1 MSKSSNEKK
10 SKLIKSAIIIGAITA
25 VSLPPILIASLDN
38 LSPTEIKRIVEEIN
52 SWNIKVNDQILT
64 LDNNQHSV
72 DTLEKSIEDAE
83 KVLFDAEKA
92 INSLDKEEYKKYSK
106 IQNALS
112 DTKAN
117 LAILKDKKD
126 ASKSVLENNRKKLDV
141 IVKEATETSKKA
153 IELAENTLEIDLEGL
168 KAANKELE
176 AALNEVNE
184 AKEKA
189 KDSAKHID
197 NLILLAN
204 KVKVAEDKVAE
215 FIKEIQKLS
224 KKQLNDKF
232 NKEVQKHIDA
242 LKQKN
247 NEFNPNDMD
256 LDSISAFSKSLEDEI
271 TKGKRVYEF
280 INKQN
285 VDDNTKDKN
294 EELNKVIA
302 DSENISKKLEE
313 KALEI
318 KSDIDSKIEALKNII
333 NQASSNIDSHNDFDA
348 LKKEFEASNERIDG
362 EILNLANKAQEVKYH
377 DAKSIIEESKTKDIE
392 NKTKAL
398 NKMKALVL
406 GILDESSNLKPE
418 QISKFKNEIE
428 NATLP
433 EQLEAIRNDIQLTNK
448 KEKAKDNLNSGYGL
462 LTPEYKENLNNLID
476 KAESEQ
482 QINDIL
488 TQAKELVDKKK
499 TAQNSIDN
507 DFEHLSDNQKQNYK
521 NEISSA
527 DSKDKVD
534 EILANAKTLN
544 DEKKEK
550 IENIEKL
557 EKLTEKDKNRFKE
570 EIKNSGTSSEDEQQ
584 ENTPS
589 KVLEKAIELNDSKK
603 DALDKLEKLENITNK
618 DSIKEQI
625 NNATTK
631 EEVQRIIL
639 DAEALNKDK
648 SDAKE
653 AINKLDNL
661 SQNEKQEYINQ
672 INNASESTN
681 FETIKQEATNK
692 NQEKDQLIN
701 EIDSL
706 DFANNSKAQFK
717 QNIKNKSLD
726 EAKAYLEELKTL
738 NKNKNEIKQLI
749 ENPQNN
755 IPEDVKN
762 RLKESLT
769 NAATK
774 DEIDNVKKDVELEIE
789 KQKAIKEIKDLNIQ
803 DKNKEKEFIDAIS
816 NSSDEQEIKSIVET
830 AKGNLLEAAKLR
842 AESKIKKL
850 DFISDVKI
858 QEIKNELK
866 QINDSNKDQILQKV
880 EDLLI
885 ENNKKKELFESN
897 IANNSDLF
905 TPEYINQIKTNIKNE
920 DNDQNLTKIKNDFIA
935 LNNNKKDLKEKINNK
950 SDFKYLGDNNI
961 EKFNKEL
968 IQKANNEEV
977 EQLKQEINELN
988 NIKKDLFEKVEKL
1001 DGVSTEEINEAK
1013 NKIKEAADKDEA
1025 LKIFEELEH
1034 KSKKENAKKEI
1045 EKLSNLSKEI
1055 AQKHFIDLINKANKD
1070 DIDNIVENAN
1080 KINKINENN
1089 INELKKLPL
1098 LNQNYLT
1105 DSENKIKN
1113 NTSDSMQNS
1122 VLDVSRELS
1131 RKKTETQNEIK
1142 NQQKSLTES
1151 QNEVI
1156 QSLLTNANNDN
1167 EIENVKKEA
1176 ELWNIQN
1183 EAQKYLENT
1192 NNIYLNDQEKTQLLR
1207 EIKDSRESAV
1217 AKAKF
1222 DEIKRKNEIK
1232 KTYYNDLDA
1241 YKSSFVDSVI
1251 ETKKLEIKNSDE
1263 NNAKIIHDELKNLDT
1278 NLKSAKTNGNK
1289 LIDNEFNSNSINTS
1303 RRDFYKNLISELKY
1317 NEELLAKNN
1326 KEDYMKQEINK
1337 IVEVAKKEAVLFSN
1351 NDNRLLL
1358 NDSEKNNFKQ
1368 EINKIASN
1376 TMSNKTEALNK
1387 IQKIL
1392 SNVDQL
1398 HKDKENISK
1407 KIDRLSFVKED
1418 LKNRAKSN
1426 IKNQTK
1432 KQAQNKLNEL
1442 KKLNTEI
1449 NKSIKRLDTAEFSQL
1464 SPESKNNYK
1473 QEIKN
1478 VNALNN
1484 IQPIINRAKTEVNF
1498 IKAKNRISE
1507 INRLSFLSRDEK
1519 NQLIR
1524 EAQQYS
1530 NHDDY
1535 NKINQK
1541 VDEAIRKNTE
1551 KNNWI
1556 KEIRKYDLLTQIWK
1570 TNSEDYIKV
1579 NSYEVAKNRFNKLKQ
1594 AQELK
1599 KERERNINSLPN
1611 ELPSWVKNQLIEQLK
1626 SKDYIDN
1633 SSNYDTKHLNDI
1645 SAEILEWR
1653 NSGPKY
1659 ITNYNN
1665 LNSIKD
1671 IMNEFA
1677 MNDKNNHNLQTHYN
1691 NFKTF
1696 IQNNTLVPG
1705 NNKDNLRNKKNAI
1718 ERDIVTHFNT
1728 FNQDVVSFLENIKTN
1743 ASSNLVN
1750 TINQNDDFNGI
1761 KQQLKDELGKVKT
1774 QLNSWNQK
1782 LENIKNKANSISPI
1796 HNLNEYQKAKSK
1808 EQEIQNWL
1816 NKKIELV
1823 DKYAALI
1830 EKVKSS
1836 PYLKTR
1842 DKERLEN
1849 KIKSQGFEK
1858 DSLDQKYNLLDKEIN
1873 DEIRK
1878 NKDIVDAYITATND
1892 LQEHA
1897 SNLRDFESISNER
1910 NLNIAHQS
1918 IIQKNE
1924 KLVQKYRA
1932 EQQKNLEDGN
1942 LHVLTEKIRKS
1953 NETIE
1958 EYINRLRDTKTY
1970 VEKYG
1975 ATSEIKN
1982 AAWKKYY
1989 DHIVEITRNSQ
2000 GGKETNLFTI
2010 LGNSGNQDD
2019 SQYKNL
2025 VIDVL
2030 DKTYLEV
2037 ERLVFKKEIIR
2048 LIGNGKWSMPD
2059 NESPA
2064 FHESVETKIT
2074 NAYIE
2079 NPHVP
2084 IKNEARLI
2092 LDPKHYHSF
2101 YQNNLIINYRTDT
2114 WKDNDVTGNST
2125 KRGYYDFWSKGI
2137 KFSYNGNGQKEHKIE
2152 YRLKIKRKDNR
2163 TWFVI
2168 RALPDKQ
2175 LYESG
2180 KSQSWV
2186 TQIDTNSKNWVTES
2200 DLELI
2205 NS

>member
-204 KVKVAEDKVAE
+204 KVKVAEDKVAK

-247 NEFNPNDMD
+247 NEFNPNDLD

-285 VDDNTKDKN
+285 VDDNTKAKN

-377 DAKSIIEESKTKDIE
+377 DAKNIIEESKTKDIE

-534 EILANAKTLN
+534 EILADAKTLN

-557 EKLTEKDKNRFKE
+557 EKLTEEDKNRFKE

-738 NKNKNEIKQLI
+738 NENKNEIKQLI
-749 ENPQNN
+749 EDSQNN

-789 KQKAIKEIKDLNIQ
+789 KQKAIDEIKKISPENKQTEWIGKINNARSKKEIESLLLSAQ
-803 DKNKEKEFIDAIS
+803 GRA
-816 NSSDEQEIKSIVET
+816 
-830 AKGNLLEAAKLR
+830 LEAAKLK
-842 AESKIKKL
+842 AESDIELL
-850 DFISDVKI
+850 DFISKETKSKTIEKI
-858 QEIKNELK
+858 KTLQDESQIKNESDRL
-866 QINDSNKDQILQKV
+866 INKNQEKKD
-880 EDLLI
+880 
-885 ENNKKKELFESN
+885 LFEQN
-897 IANNSDLF
+897 IKESDLF
-905 TPEYINQIKTNIKNE
+905 TPEYIQEIKQKIINEDEESKYQEIKNTFVALKEAKKQFNEKLKNNTLFDSLGTKDKENLGKKLKNIKDIAQVQELEKEADELNKFKKDLIEKTGQIQNVDQDEIDRTKNQIKEAQTKEEANKLYE
-920 DNDQNLTKIKNDFIA
+920 DL
-935 LNNNKKDLKEKINNK
+935 
-950 SDFKYLGDNNI
+950 
-961 EKFNKEL
+961 
-968 IQKANNEEV
+968 
-977 EQLKQEINELN
+977 
-988 NIKKDLFEKVEKL
+988 
-1001 DGVSTEEINEAK
+1001 
-1013 NKIKEAADKDEA
+1013 A
-1025 LKIFEELEH
+1025 LK
-1034 KSKKENAKKEI
+1034 SKRKTAKEDI
-1045 EKLSNLSKEI
+1045 EKLNNLSQQV
-1055 AQKHFIDLINKANKD
+1055 AQKHFNDLIDKAEINN
-1070 DIDNIVENAN
+1070 IDAIVDEA
-1080 KINKINENN
+1080 KRVDKINENN
-1089 INELKKLPL
+1089 IDELKKLPL
-1098 LNQNYLT
+1098 LNEAYIT
-1105 DSENKIKN
+1105 EKENNIKN
-1113 NTSDSMQNS
+1113 NFANNNESSFLNQAK
-1122 VLDVSRELS
+1122 ELS
-1131 RKKTETQNEIK
+1131 NKKTSAQSSIK
-1142 NQQKSLTES
+1142 REYTSLSED
-1151 QNEVI
+1151 QHKLIDE
-1156 QSLLTNANNDN
+1156 LLKNANNDESIN
-1167 EIENVKKEA
+1167 NIKKEA
-1176 ELWNIQN
+1176 ELWNIQK
-1183 EAQKYLENT
+1183 EAQT
-1192 NNIYLNDQEKTQLLR
+1192 YLNDQNSIYLNENEKNQGLT
-1207 EIKDSRESAV
+1207 EIQN
-1217 AKAKF
+1217 AKQPDDARTKF
-1222 DEIKRKNEIK
+1222 NELKRKNESK
-1232 KTYYNDLDA
+1232 KTYYNDLESF
-1241 YKSSFVDSVI
+1241 KSSFDNSVI
-1251 ETKKLEIKNSDE
+1251 QNKKSEIKNSSE
-1263 NNAKIIHDELKNLDT
+1263 NDAKKIHDELKKLDT
-1278 NLKSAKTNGNK
+1278 NLKSSKEQAKNK
-1289 LIDNEFNSNSINTS
+1289 INMNFNSKPIDAS
-1303 RRDFYKNLISELKY
+1303 RIKFYKDLITELKY
-1317 NEELLAKNN
+1317 NENLISKNN
-1326 KEDYMKQEINK
+1326 KEELMNQ
-1337 IVEVAKKEAVLFSN
+1337 
-1351 NDNRLLL
+1351 
-1358 NDSEKNNFKQ
+1358 
-1368 EINKIASN
+1368 
-1376 TMSNKTEALNK
+1376 K

-1392 SNVDQL
+1392 EVAKDETILSNNTDSNSLLNPSEKDDLNKKLNKLKKKKNQNKEQTLNKIQAVLKEAKQL
-1398 HKDKENISK
+1398 QKEKENIQNQ
-1407 KIDRLSFVKED
+1407 INQLTLVKSD
-1418 LKNRAKSN
+1418 LRNQAKNN

-1442 KKLNTEI
+1442 KRLNDEIDKAIKKLDS
-1449 NKSIKRLDTAEFSQL
+1449 KEFEKLSSQ
-1464 SPESKNNYK
+1464 SKNKYK
-1473 QEIKN
+1473 EQIKN
-1478 VNALNN
+1478 VNNVAE
-1484 IQPIINRAKTEVNF
+1484 IQPIIDRATNEVQLQLARENAQRINNFNYLSREEKNLYNDKTSKSSDPV
-1498 IKAKNRISE
+1498 E
-1507 INRLSFLSRDEK
+1507 INRLVAEAENK
-1519 NQLIR
+1519 NHQ
-1524 EAQQYS
+1524 
-1530 NHDDY
+1530 
-1535 NKINQK
+1535 
-1541 VDEAIRKNTE
+1541 

-1556 KEIRKYDLLTQIWK
+1556 NDIHKFDLLTHEWRN
-1570 TNSEDYIKV
+1570 NSETFIKV
-1579 NSYEVAKNRFNKLKQ
+1579 NSTDMAQARYNKLKE
-1594 AQELK
+1594 AQNLK
-1599 KERERNINSLPN
+1599 KEREAIINSLSN
-1611 ELPSWVKNQLIEQLK
+1611 ELPNWVKSQLLDNLK
-1626 SKDYIDN
+1626 SKDFKITNN
-1633 SSNYDTKHLNDI
+1633 SKNYDDFDRNHLN
-1645 SAEILEWR
+1645 SMTNEINEWSQ
-1653 NSGPKY
+1653 SGPIHVRY
-1659 ITNYNN
+1659 
-1665 LNSIKD
+1665 LNTSNEIKN
-1671 IMNEFA
+1671 IMNEF
-1677 MNDKNNHNLQTHYN
+1677 
-1691 NFKTF
+1691 
-1696 IQNNTLVPG
+1696 NTNG
-1705 NNKDNLRNKKNAI
+1705 NNINMQNHQRQFQSFINDNSLAKGDNKDRLINKKNTLQ
-1718 ERDIVTHFNT
+1718 RDIITHFDN
-1728 FNQDVVSFLENIKTN
+1728 FIQDTIGFFEDFKTKAMHN
-1743 ASSNLVN
+1743 NVITNKSNLN
-1750 TINQNDDFNGI
+1750 
-1761 KQQLKDELGKVKT
+1761 KLKTEL
-1774 QLNSWNQK
+1774 NNYSQK
-1782 LENIKNKANSISPI
+1782 LDNIKNKTNSINQIQDLSKY
-1796 HNLNEYQKAKSK
+1796 NQAKEK
-1808 EQEIQNWL
+1808 VREVENWF
-1816 NKKIELV
+1816 NQKIELV
-1823 DKYAALI
+1823 DKHEQLKQKVLI
-1830 EKVKSS
+1830 SEYLNEK
-1836 PYLKTR
+1836 
-1842 DKERLEN
+1842 DKEIFEN
-1849 KIKSQGFEK
+1849 KIYSERHKK
-1858 DSLDQKYNLLDKEIN
+1858 DHLNNEFRQLEASIDSKINQNKQTVNKYSDAIYDIERTIN
-1873 DEIRK
+1873 DLREFEEIRS
-1878 NKDIVDAYITATND
+1878 NTN
-1892 LQEHA
+1892 LYA
-1897 SNLRDFESISNER
+1897 
-1910 NLNIAHQS
+1910 AHQS
-1918 IIQKNE
+1918 I
-1924 KLVQKYRA
+1924 VQKYDKLISGF
-1932 EQQKNLEDGN
+1932 KNDKDQYFNKNELDI
-1942 LHVLTEKIRKS
+1942 LTEKIVKAKDS
-1953 NETIE
+1953 INEYIDPFNETKK
-1958 EYINRLRDTKTY
+1958 YINDYSANKNIKDAAWNRYYDYIVQQTKNNQNNNLLTNLANNGINDDSIY
-1970 VEKYG
+1970 VNQ
-1975 ATSEIKN
+1975 IKN
-1982 AAWKKYY
+1982 
-1989 DHIVEITRNSQ
+1989 VMPNV
-2000 GGKETNLFTI
+2000 F
-2010 LGNSGNQDD
+2010 
-2019 SQYKNL
+2019 
-2025 VIDVL
+2025 
-2030 DKTYLEV
+2030 LEV
-2037 ERLVFKKEIIR
+2037 KINVFKNEILRI
-2048 LIGNGKWSMPD
+2048 IGNGNWSRRQIWTYSND
-2059 NESPA
+2059 CPA
-2064 FHESVETKIT
+2064 WIS
-2074 NAYIE
+2074 NAYIINE
-2079 NPHVP
+2079 NNKQNAS
-2084 IKNEARLI
+2084 II
-2092 LDPKHYHSF
+2092 LDDNHYRKMYANMKIEF
-2101 YQNNLIINYRTDT
+2101 TPDT
-2114 WKDNDVTGNST
+2114 IES
-2125 KRGYYDFWSKGI
+2125 KRDGYTFWSHGI
-2137 KFSYNGNGQKEHKIE
+2137 KFYSG
-2152 YRLKIKRKDNR
+2152 DNDNIVYELYLSPSQANKNHD
-2163 TWFVI
+2163 TIWFEI
-2168 RALPDKQ
+2168 RNLP
-2175 LYESG
+2175 
-2180 KSQSWV
+2180 
-2186 TQIDTNSKNWVTES
+2186 TES
-2200 DLELI
+2200 QYRN
-2205 NS
+2205 NSSPKPEATKPSREQNLWFNERNIRFKSATGKNT